1 MTGSNANVLCLL
13 HDVETTDWNV
23 SSGFKCEEHEN
34 PADYF
39 LDIVINNEQEQKA
52 NEKSTF
58 HW

>member
-1 MTGSNANVLCLL
+1 MLMCLL
-13 HDVETTDWNV
+13 HGVETTDWNV